1 MKHQLKKFLNKVL
14 RTPTFIGLYVLR
26 NRTFLSSIEHA
37 YLKLGNLKCCVF
49 QGPVH
54 QYCRYS
60 FDINEDST
68 LIFSPKINRNRTFYF
83 HTIRPLQP
91 ILGYASVALCQKR
104 ETKEN
109 WSLMEKNIKYLG
121 CILARNITEI
131 YAVRKIN
138 TRSNFWPTQE

>member
-37 YLKLGNLKCCVF
+37 YFKLGNLKCCVF

-54 QYCRYS
+54 QYCRYN

-83 HTIRPLQP
+83 HTIRPLP
-91 ILGYASVALCQKR
+91 THLGICKCSPLSKKRNQGKLKFNGEKYQIPWLHPCQKY
-104 ETKEN
+104 N
-109 WSLMEKNIKYLG
+109 
-121 CILARNITEI
+121 
-131 YAVRKIN
+131 
-138 TRSNFWPTQE
+138 